1 MIKDFIFEIYKDK
14 RTVFNLQE
22 IALIVREP
30 DFARLKQRIHY
41 YLKSGKLLNIRRGIY
56 AKDNYSAEELAC
68 KIYTPGYISLD
79 YVLRKSGMIFQY
91 DECITIVSYLR
102 RSISVDGYEL
112 KYRKIKND
120 ILYNAAGITVNDN
133 GISIASP
140 ERAFLDILYLNIEFH
155 FDSIHNLKLQ
165 IVFSLLS
172 IYQSDQLS
180 KRVKDLLQNVGYK

>member
-91 DECITIVSYLR
+91 DEGITIVSYLS
-102 RSISVDGYEL
+102 RSISIDGYEL
-112 KYRKIKND
+112 
-120 ILYNAAGITVNDN
+120 NAAGITVNDN

-140 ERAFLDILYLNIEFH
+140 ERAFLDILYLDKEFH
-155 FDSIHNLKLQ
+155 FDSTHNLNLQ
-165 IVFSLLS
+165 IVLSLLS